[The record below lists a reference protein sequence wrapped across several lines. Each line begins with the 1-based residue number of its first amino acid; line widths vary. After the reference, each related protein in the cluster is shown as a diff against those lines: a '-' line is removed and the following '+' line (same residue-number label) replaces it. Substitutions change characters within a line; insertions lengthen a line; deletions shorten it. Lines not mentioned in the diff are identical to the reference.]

1 MNVLAID
8 TSTYVMTV
16 AVFRDGRPAGELTTH
31 LKKNHSLR
39 LMPGIRAVMAEA
51 DMVPDELDRI
61 AVAEGPGSYTGV
73 RIGVT
78 TAKTMAWSLGIPVVG
93 VSSLEALAA
102 NGRHF
107 NGLVCPFFDARRGQ
121 VFTGLY
127 RFTDGTVEQVEAD
140 RLVLFDEWL
149 DTVEKHDV
157 PVLFLSPDLDK
168 HRALLNSRPSLRAN
182 TGNPIDHVTRASS
195 IASAGMNL
203 AADAPVHLISPNY
216 LRLAEAEAKWRAA
229 QQEKDGR

>member
-8 TSTYVMTV
+8 TSTFTMSV
-16 AVFRDGRPAGELTTH
+16 AVFRDGLPAGELTTH

-39 LMPGIRAVMAEA
+39 LMPAIRAVMAEA
-51 DMVPDELDRI
+51 DMKPEELDRI

-78 TAKTMAWSLGIPVVG
+78 TAKTMAWSLNIPVVG

-107 NGLVCPFFDARRGQ
+107 EGLVCPFFDARRGQ

-127 RFTDGTVEQVEAD
+127 RFEDGETVRVEED
-140 RLVLFDEWL
+140 RLVMFEEWL
-149 DTVEKHDV
+149 ETVERCGE
-157 PVLFLSPDLDK
+157 PVLFLSPDLAK
-168 HRALLNSRPSLRAN
+168 HEGALGERSSLRAG
-182 TGNPIDHVTRASS
+182 TGAPVDHLTRASG
-195 IASAGMNL
+195 IASAAMKK
-203 AADAPVHLISPNY
+203 AADEAIHLFSPNY
-216 LRLAEAEAKWRAA
+216 LRLAEAEAKWREA
-229 QQEKDGR
+229 QKEKDGR